1 MTNVTLKHLRA
12 FVSIARDNSF
22 SKAATSLNIS
32 QSALTSAIN
41 NLEIEIGIRL
51 FHRTTRFVELTE
63 QGRNFLPTA
72 HRLLEELDTSIEDL
86 RATTDREN
94 GLVVIAANPGF
105 INTVVVP
112 AVKVLSKTHPGIR
125 VRLVESTGEALLKRI
140 ATGEVD
146 FGVSPLWQPTESL
159 KARLLLKDAL
169 GILCSKTHSLSHK
182 KDFVTWAELSGH
194 RVILP
199 CAISACASSSI
210 TTLRVSKLLLAPA
223 YEVFGASAT
232 ISLVASGVGVAVLP
246 GMALGPS
253 LQADLTF
260 KPLKEPR
267 KLREIHYVRSD
278 RRPLTHAAEL
288 VSDLMLKEVR
298 KLPFGDSFIPAPRLL
313 AS

>member
-1 MTNVTLKHLRA
+1 
-12 FVSIARDNSF
+12 
-22 SKAATSLNIS
+22 
-32 QSALTSAIN
+32 
-41 NLEIEIGIRL
+41 
-51 FHRTTRFVELTE
+51 
-63 QGRNFLPTA
+63 
-72 HRLLEELDTSIEDL
+72 
-86 RATTDREN
+86 
-94 GLVVIAANPGF
+94 
-105 INTVVVP
+105 
-112 AVKVLSKTHPGIR
+112 
-125 VRLVESTGEALLKRI
+125 VESTGEALLKRI

-199 CAISACASSSI
+199 PRNLGVRQFIDHD
-210 TTLRVSKLLLAPA
+210 TRVSKLLPAPA

-298 KLPFGDSFIPAPRLL
+298 KLPFGDSLIPAPRLL